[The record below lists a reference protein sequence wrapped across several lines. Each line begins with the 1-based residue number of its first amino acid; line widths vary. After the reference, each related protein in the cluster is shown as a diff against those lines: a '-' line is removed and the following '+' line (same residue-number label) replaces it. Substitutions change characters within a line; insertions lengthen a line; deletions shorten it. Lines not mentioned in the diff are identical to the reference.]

1 VVLSDE
7 EEVMYTTSTAFLE
20 ALTEA
25 GVTFAFANFGSDYPP
40 ILEAY
45 AEAETSGRIFPTV
58 INCPH
63 EMVALSAAH
72 GYAQVTGKP
81 QAVFVHVDVGTQNL
95 GGAVHNVAKSR
106 VPVLIFAGASP
117 FTQQGELRGTRN
129 EHIQW
134 YQDVFHQRDIVRDYV
149 RYDAELRTGKNV
161 KQIVFRALQ
170 IATSEPKGPVY
181 LVGPREVLEE
191 DTTPVTLDRAV
202 WQPIG
207 PSALTADRVAEIAL
221 ALRSA
226 KRPLVI
232 TSYLGRN
239 PAAVAPLVA
248 LCDSLG
254 IGVLE
259 SVPGY
264 VNFPRSH
271 PLHQGEQWNA
281 QVSNPIVADADVILV
296 VDSDVPWIPAVN
308 PPRPDAQIFHIDTDP
323 LKEDMPLWYIGA
335 LRSLRADAQ
344 TALEQIN
351 AHLAI
356 SAAADQALVTQRREH
371 YTGCHA
377 RYFQAV
383 DARAE
388 VGDDVITPDYL
399 ASRIRLLIDDTTIV
413 LNEGISSFG
422 TIGDHLRIERPGSM
436 FTGNGGSLGWNGGAA
451 IGMKLAA
458 PEATVIALTGDGSY
472 LFSVPSS
479 VHWVARRY
487 ATPFLQIIFN
497 NGGWR
502 SPKLSMLSVHPDGFG
517 SKSKDLPV
525 SFDHAP
531 DYAAIAT
538 AAGGAFGR
546 SVARVSELDAVLAEA
561 LRVVR
566 EEQRC
571 AVIDVHLPHF

>member
-1 VVLSDE
+1 
-7 EEVMYTTSTAFLE
+7 MYTTSTAFLE

-25 GVTFAFANFGSDYPP
+25 GVDFVFANFGSDFPP

-45 AEAETSGRIFPTV
+45 AEAELSGRIFPTV
-58 INCPH
+58 ITCPH

-72 GYAQVTGKP
+72 GYAQLTGKP

-95 GGAVHNVAKSR
+95 GGAVHNVAKAR

-117 FTQQGELRGTRN
+117 FTLEGELRGTRN

-170 IATSEPKGPVY
+170 FATSEPKGPVY

-191 DTTPVTLDRAV
+191 DQTPVTLDWAA

-207 PSALTADRVAEIAL
+207 PTALTARQVAEVAL
-221 ALRSA
+221 ALQTA
-226 KRPLVI
+226 ERPLVV
-232 TSYLGRN
+232 TSYIGRN
-239 PAAVAPLVA
+239 TAAVAPLIQ

-264 VNFPRSH
+264 VNFPWSN

-281 QVSNPIVADADVILV
+281 QVANPVLADADVILV
-296 VDSDVPWIPAVN
+296 IDSDVPWIPSIN
-308 PPRPDAQIFHIDTDP
+308 PPRADAKIYHIDTDP
-323 LKEDMPLWYIGA
+323 LKQDMPLWYIGA

-351 AHLAI
+351 AHLA
-356 SAAADQALVTQRREH
+356 AAAALDPALVRRRH
-371 YTGCHA
+371 DHWAA
-377 RYFQAV
+377 RHSAYLQAV
-383 DARAE
+383 DAHAE
-388 VGDDVITPDYL
+388 VSDDVITPDYL
-399 ASRIRLLIDDTTIV
+399 CSRIRLLLDNTTIV
-413 LNEGISSFG
+413 LNEGISSYG
-422 TIGDHLRIERPGSM
+422 TIGDHLRMERPGSM
-436 FTGNGGSLGWNGGAA
+436 FTENGGSLGWNGGAA
-451 IGMKLAA
+451 IGVKLAA
-458 PEATVIALTGDGSY
+458 PDATVIALTGDGSY

-479 VHWVARRY
+479 VHWMARRY

-497 NGGWR
+497 NGGWK
-502 SPKLSMLSVHPDGFG
+502 SPKLSMLSVHGDGFG
-517 SKSKDLPV
+517 SKSKKLPLT
-525 SFDHAP
+525 FDGPP
-531 DYAAIAT
+531 DYSAIAT

-546 SVARVSELDAVLAEA
+546 SVERASELDAVLREA
-561 LRVVR
+561 LRVVK